1 MAAAVTIATPQHHYR
16 TGDFLFPEISFIHI
30 KINGDSCPIVFT
42 DCVNLLWGGAADI
55 LFHCLGR
62 EYLKTDT
69 LFIELVLDVIRK
81 VCAEQF
87 LRKRRLLGHKKPVVS
102 LKTPTH
108 CDVTQYM
115 MCGHN
120 IDRNQPAH
128 HLRIVQRH
136 SESDSC
142 PSIVAH
148 NGKLLKS
155 KVSGNRYEILGH

>member
-87 LRKRRLLGHKKPVVS
+87 LGKRRLLGHKKPVVS

-108 CDVTQYM
+108 CDVTQDM

-120 IDRNQPAH
+120 VDCNQPAH
-128 HLRIVQRH
+128 HLRIVKRH
-136 SESDSC
+136 SKSDSG
-142 PSIVAH
+142 PSIMAH
-148 NGKLLKS
+148 NRKPLKS
-155 KVSGNRYEILGH
+155 EVPGNRYEILGH